1 MDVSESGQL
10 RLHRETLSTKHMELY
25 ILETMTFS
33 DKRKCAH
40 SESPLSREEA
50 HVPQDPKGPGCGGNW
65 ERGGEQGLRSKQKP
79 GLFAHSSNYS
89 TSETGAGGSQI

>member
-50 HVPQDPKGPGCGGNW
+50 HVPQD
-65 ERGGEQGLRSKQKP
+65 RSVLRLKPLLTEKQ
-79 GLFAHSSNYS
+79 
-89 TSETGAGGSQI
+89 ESQKLRLRLA